1 MTKSKYNTVKEIP
14 FAWYEVDALEAWLDE
29 QSQQGLQLVGI
40 RGFSF
45 GYKRAVFVKSTEA
58 PTRYRVHIKPKDGYY
73 TRREEYRE
81 TMRELGWEYVDRL
94 NYRADIYRAARPDA
108 VEINT
113 DESALRDSIKSAN
126 RLDLVSSILLILL
139 IPNILRNNLR
149 FMRHYDGFYD
159 MLLDGAALLTV
170 SAALLAAFWLV
181 LGVFGILRSLAL
193 RRRYLLDRSF
203 RPDPEIRKR
212 KHVRIA
218 LLTLSGVCVLFLMVV
233 AIGSAGSSYDVPL
246 SNCPVVLLE
255 SLSPEEAA
263 QLDYDVDRLDAP
275 HGTGGKYLF
284 YSFATYRQDGP
295 TVWFGDNYPGWGY
308 SPFSYWVCVEDI
320 RSESLAEKY
329 YAEKAAAHDDWQTVQ
344 ITGWDQAMYRQY
356 TSTLQEDWNNNEN
369 VPADIIRHH
378 HDLILR
384 LGNRVVTVGYF
395 GEADMYPRLNTLYA
409 RRTAP
414 AAADAAA

>member
-40 RGFSF
+40 RGL
-45 GYKRAVFVKSTEA
+45 GYKNAIFAETAES

-94 NYRADIYRAARPDA
+94 HYRADIYRAARPDA

-113 DESALRDSIKSAN
+113 DENALRDSIEAAN
-126 RLDLVSSILLILL
+126 RGELCAGIVLILL
-139 IPNILRNNLR
+139 IPYQLRNNLR
-149 FMRHYDGFYD
+149 FLRYYDGFYD
-159 MLLDGAALLTV
+159 MLLDGSALLMV

-233 AIGSAGSSYDVPL
+233 AIGSSGSSYDVPL

-263 QLDYDVDRLDAP
+263 QLDYDADRLDAP

-295 TVWFGDNYPGWGY
+295 TIRLDGEYAGIGY
-308 SPFSYWVCVEDI
+308 AAFNYWVNVMDI
-320 RSESLAEKY
+320 RAESLAEKY
-329 YAEKAAAHDDWQTVQ
+329 FAEKANAHDWQEVQ
-344 ITGWDQAMYRQY
+344 IKGWDQAMYRRY
-356 TSTLQEDWNNNEN
+356 TTSLRQEFRSNNLPDTPEISQQEL
-369 VPADIIRHH
+369 V
-378 HDLILR
+378 LR
-384 LGNRVVTVGYF
+384 LGNRVVTVGYD

-414 AAADAAA
+414 AAELTA

>member
-29 QSQQGLQLVGI
+29 QSQQGLQLVSI
-40 RGFSF
+40 RGLA
-45 GYKRAVFVKSTEA
+45 YKNAVFAETTEA
-58 PTRYRVHIKPKDGYY
+58 PTRYRIHIKPKDGYY

-94 NYRADIYRAARPDA
+94 HYRADIYRATRPDA

-113 DESALRDSIKSAN
+113 DENALRDSIKSAN
-126 RLDLVSSILLILL
+126 RGELCAGIVLILL
-139 IPNILRNNLR
+139 IPNLLRNELQYMK
-149 FMRHYDGFYD
+149 FYDGFYD
-159 MLLDGAALLTV
+159 MLLDGTALLT
-170 SAALLAAFWLV
+170 AAAVFLAAFYLV
-181 LGVFGILRSLAL
+181 LGIYAILRSIAQ

-203 RPDPEIRKR
+203 RPAPEIRKR
-212 KHVRIA
+212 KRVRIA
-218 LLTLSGVCVLFLMVV
+218 LLTLVGISMLFLMVV
-233 AIGSAGSSYDVPL
+233 AIGSAGSYYDVPL
-246 SNCPVVLLE
+246 SDCPVVLLE
-255 SLSPEEAA
+255 ALSPEEAA
-263 QLDYDVDRLDAP
+263 QKPYQRYNET
-275 HGTGGKYLF
+275 HGTGGKYLLC
-284 YSFATYRQDGP
+284 SFATYRQDGP

-308 SPFSYWVCVEDI
+308 SPFSYWVCVVDI
-320 RSESLAEKY
+320 RSELLAEKY